1 MSYAINLTN
10 GTKLTDIVDGSINQ
24 TATDLTLIGRNS
36 TNYGTFFNDNLVFLL
51 ENFANNTEPT
61 RPLTGQLWYDTSDN
75 ILKVYNGQG
84 FVPTGNTI
92 VSNEQPTGLTTGGLW
107 VNNVTRQIY
116 FNDGGTSPVLAGP
129 IYTTQQGKSGFEVV
143 DVLDTNKITRTIVKL
158 NVANTLIGIFSKAEF
173 TPDSTI
179 EGFSGPIQVGFNVSD
194 FPGIS
199 FDVEVST
206 ALGLTSTD
214 GGDPKTEGSFLSAVD
229 PAFTNQPLTIAN
241 DNPLILGSTGG
252 SEIVIDSNKFR
263 LISADRDVELVARN
277 VSGLYI
283 NGADEF
289 VGIFNSS
296 PETTLD
302 VNGDA
307 TIRGNLI
314 VTGTTTTISSSEL
327 AIKDATIELGVVELP
342 DVATDSTADGGGIL
356 LHGDTNKT
364 ITWVNSTDSW
374 TSSEHINI
382 PSNKS
387 YKLNG
392 TSVIYSNTGT
402 LTTSIVSAPNLTQ
415 VGALDDLH
423 AARLYI
429 SNSTIQYSH
438 AGDADGSITLLP
450 LGSGTV
456 DVSEAKITNVG
467 APYANTDA
475 ATKYYVDSTVASAP
489 LGISLKTNGM
499 TDLQI
504 ASAFLTAVFPPGEY
518 VEGTVCRVIA
528 TDESIIPSPPTIS
541 QINLKTFIL
550 ISGEW
555 THAGSDT
562 PINI

>member
-10 GTKLTDIVDGSINQ
+10 GTKLIDIVDGSIDQ
-24 TATDLTLIGRNS
+24 TATDLTLIGRNA

-61 RPLTGQLWYDTSDN
+61 RPITGQLWYDTSSN
-75 ILKVYNGQG
+75 ILKVYNNQG

-107 VNNVTRQIY
+107 VNNVTRQIF

-129 IYTTQQGKSGFEVV
+129 IYTNQQGKSGFEVV
-143 DVLDTNKITRTIVKL
+143 DILDTNKITRTIVKL

-173 TPDSTI
+173 VPDSTI

-229 PAFTNQPLTIAN
+229 PAFTNQQLTIAN
-241 DNPLILGSTGG
+241 NQPLVLGSTGG
-252 SEIVIDSNKFR
+252 SSITIDINKFR
-263 LISADRDVELVARN
+263 LHSADRDVEIASKN
-277 VSGLYI
+277 VSGIYI
-283 NGADEF
+283 NGTDQF
-289 VGIFNSS
+289 MGVFNNA
-296 PETTLD
+296 PETALD
-302 VNGDA
+302 VNGSA
-307 TIRGNLI
+307 TIRGDLI

-327 AIKDATIELGVVELP
+327 SIKDSLIELGVVELP
-342 DVATDSTADGGGIL
+342 DLATDATADGGGIS

-364 ITWVNSTDSW
+364 FTWVNSTSSW
-374 TSSEHINI
+374 TSSENINI

-387 YKLNG
+387 YKING
-392 TSVIYSNTGT
+392 TDVIYSSLGN
-402 LTTSIVSAPNLTQ
+402 LVTSVVSAPYLTQ
-415 VGALDDLH
+415 IGALDEIH

-429 SNSTIQYSH
+429 SNSTISYSH
-438 AGDADGSITLLP
+438 SGSVDGNITLLP
-450 LGSGTV
+450 LGAGNI
-456 DVSEAKITNVG
+456 DVSDAKIINVG

-475 ATKYYVDSTVASAP
+475 ANRYYVDSAVAAAP
-489 LGISLKTNGM
+489 LGISLTTTGL
-499 TDLQI
+499 TDPQI
-504 ASAFLTAVFPPGEY
+504 ASSLLSLVFPPGDH
-518 VEGTVCRVIA
+518 VEGTVCRVIS
-528 TDESIIPSPPTIS
+528 TDTSIIPSPPTVS

-550 ISGEW
+550 ISGSW